1 MFWKITAFEVRFW
14 LRSWMLWMFFL
25 GIMLLIF
32 GAVSTDQVQVG
43 AALSNTYRNAPF
55 VIQNYYAIIG
65 LLTLLMATAFV
76 NSAALRDFKYNTYQ
90 ILFTTPMRRRDFLLA
105 RFLGATAVSVI
116 PMMGVSAGILLAKY
130 MPWVDPERWDAVH
143 WAAHLKGIYVFAL
156 PNAFFMAAILFAIAV
171 LARKEVL
178 SFVGALVLLVGYV
191 IGDGL
196 LQDIQHEKAAALL
209 DPFAIRTFAL
219 VTKYWTVAE
228 KNTQASGL
236 TDLMLWNR
244 LIWVTVGLLIFGF
257 AYWRFSFAERRSK
270 ARPVEKD
277 AQEAIVPVAVPALKP
292 QLRDAPW
299 AKFLGSLKIHFL
311 GMAKSTFFIVIGP
324 NATVC

>member
-25 GIMLLIF
+25 GITLLIF
-32 GAVSTDQVQVG
+32 GAVSTDQIQVG

-105 RFLGATAVSVI
+105 RFLGATVVSVI

-156 PNAFFMAAILFAIAV
+156 PNAFFMAAILFAMETACYRTSSMKRPLPCLIH
-171 LARKEVL
+171 LPFEL
-178 SFVGALVLLVGYV
+178 SRWSPSTGQSRRRTHK
-191 IGDGL
+191 
-196 LQDIQHEKAAALL
+196 LQ
-209 DPFAIRTFAL
+209 
-219 VTKYWTVAE
+219 V
-228 KNTQASGL
+228 
-236 TDLMLWNR
+236 
-244 LIWVTVGLLIFGF
+244 
-257 AYWRFSFAERRSK
+257 
-270 ARPVEKD
+270 
-277 AQEAIVPVAVPALKP
+277 
-292 QLRDAPW
+292 
-299 AKFLGSLKIHFL
+299 
-311 GMAKSTFFIVIGP
+311 
-324 NATVC
+324 